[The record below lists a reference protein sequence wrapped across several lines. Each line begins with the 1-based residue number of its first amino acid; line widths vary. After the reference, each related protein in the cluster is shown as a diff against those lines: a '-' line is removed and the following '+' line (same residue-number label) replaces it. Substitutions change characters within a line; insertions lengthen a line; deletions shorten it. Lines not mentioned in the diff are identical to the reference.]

1 MSNAKSRKN
10 NTQGWEE
17 AGGEFYQESYPA
29 EWEGFQ
35 RDPAAIAT
43 LLPSKQN
50 RVATS
55 RRIRNNHNH
64 DTQVKRRQTQYNTRS
79 NSIARREI
87 QYQDVQGATLPDLS
101 QDLTDEERIW
111 EEIQEI
117 KSMPVSMTQKK
128 DLKAKLQNATKLR
141 LQGFDQFKWQRRKA
155 WQQLHT
161 KWTEVL
167 TKMGLWRS
175 SLKKIEGSFGTG
187 VVAYFLLLRWL
198 MFLNLVIFFLIFI
211 FIIIPHVFLVHP
223 NEELCDQVT
232 ANDSTQCCRESYL
245 NNTSSEFYI
254 LDLIQGTGFM
264 ENTLLFYG
272 VYTNKVSDQIPH
284 SQNEEIEDI
293 SNTSTL
299 NSHYNNNNNNYERSE
314 GKEFNYDLPLAY
326 ISITVLYF
334 LISLAAIVKGASREF
349 KDRLVDGEGQF
360 YQYCN
365 LVFGGWDFCIHNSK
379 SADIKHKA
387 LYNEIKGLLY
397 SKRIDYE
404 RSNRSRDHMYKLVLV
419 RFLVNCAVAV
429 ILVLSALF
437 IYFLFNL
444 SLKYLEPNFK
454 TSHHISL
461 LDQTTYTF
469 SAEETLKKPN
479 NPKEQFT
486 ILFYEFL
493 PYIAIVCLNLLVPN
507 LFNYLCEFEQYS
519 PMFVVKVNLFRTV
532 FLRLASLAVLLS
544 RFYHLIIPKTSS
556 QCFNDKYK
564 TPQCWETY
572 IGQQFYKLL
581 ITDFVTNIGVTFF
594 VNFPRA
600 IMARHIKTRFVRLIG
615 EQEFELPKHV
625 LDIVYSQTICWLGS
639 FYSPFLPVIAAVLT
653 FCMFYIKKFQCLVN
667 SKPSAILYRASG
679 SNSLFM
685 LILLVSYSV
694 ALIPVVYAIAEVIPS
709 RSCGPFRGLPSVWD
723 AATTAFNQMPSVVKN
738 CIFFL
743 GTAGFAIPCFIV
755 LVLFLYYY
763 HAVSNANKHMV
774 EVLRNQL
781 VLEGHDK
788 QFLLNRLSSF
798 VKLQQDYQK
807 KMRQFV
813 ERDRRQHQP
822 HHHILQC
829 EHGNYEE
836 CNSIESEN

>member
-1 MSNAKSRKN
+1 MSNTRSRKN

-29 EWEGFQ
+29 EWESFQ

-55 RRIRNNHNH
+55 RRIRNNQQ
-64 DTQVKRRQTQYNTRS
+64 DTQVKRRQTQFNTRS

-87 QYQDVQGATLPDLS
+87 QYQDVQGSALPDLS

-155 WQQLHT
+155 WQQLQT

-167 TKMGLWRS
+167 AKMELWRS

-198 MFLNLVIFFLIFI
+198 MFLNLAIFLLIFF
-211 FIIIPHVFLVHP
+211 FIIIPHAFLIHP
-223 NEELCDQVT
+223 TEEYCNEIT
-232 ANDSTQCCRESYL
+232 SNDSTQCCREFYL

-254 LDLIQGTGFM
+254 LDIIQGTGFM

-272 VYTNKVSDQIPH
+272 VYTNKLSGNIFHNQT
-284 SQNEEIEDI
+284 EEIDDTSFLY
-293 SNTSTL
+293 SNHN
-299 NSHYNNNNNNYERSE
+299 NSSYEHKRVS
-314 GKEFNYDLPLAY
+314 EFNYDLPLVY

-334 LISLAAIVKGASREF
+334 FISLAAIVRGASREF

-365 LVFGGWDFCIHNSK
+365 LVFGGWDFCIHNGK

-419 RFLVNCAVAV
+419 RLLVNCAVAF
-429 ILVLSALF
+429 ILLLSALF
-437 IYFLFNL
+437 IYFLFNI

-454 TSHHISL
+454 KGHSL
-461 LDQTTYTF
+461 DNFDQTMTF
-469 SAEETLKKPN
+469 SPEEILKKSN

-486 ILFYEFL
+486 ILFFEFL

-519 PMFVVKVNLFRTV
+519 PIFVVKINLFRTV

-544 RFYHLIIPKTSS
+544 RFYHLIIPKTIP
-556 QCFNDKYK
+556 QCFDDKYK

-600 IMARHIKTRFVRLIG
+600 IMARHLKTRFVRFVG

-639 FYSPFLPVIAAVLT
+639 FYSPFLPAIATILT
-653 FCMFYIKKFQCLVN
+653 FFMFYIKKFQCLIN

-685 LILLVSYSV
+685 LILLVSYAV
-694 ALIPVVYAIAEVIPS
+694 ALIPVVYAIAEVYPS
-709 RSCGPFRGLPSVWD
+709 RSCGPFRGLPSVWS
-723 AATTAFNQMPSVVKN
+723 AATSAFNQMPLTVKN
-738 CIFFL
+738 LIFFL

-763 HAVSNANKHMV
+763 HALSKANKHMV

-822 HHHILQC
+822 HHILQC

-836 CNSIESEN
+836 CNSIETEN